1 VDLVDVSAPDS
12 PVTDLCKAGSGVAV
26 GGLVNVPQ
34 CTQGELNPTNRGYLR
49 LAAALVPH
57 LQKRAFEIDGSCR
70 GRPLCQDAEV
80 KKWRNQI
87 DGGLRVW

>member
-1 VDLVDVSAPDS
+1 MSAPDS